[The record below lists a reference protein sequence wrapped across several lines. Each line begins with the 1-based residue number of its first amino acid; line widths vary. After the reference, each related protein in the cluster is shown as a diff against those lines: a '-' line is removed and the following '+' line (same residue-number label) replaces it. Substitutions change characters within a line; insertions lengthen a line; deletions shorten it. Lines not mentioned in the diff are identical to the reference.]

1 MAQFSIVV
9 FFPLFV
15 NMADEKEQWWTD
27 NHSEDK
33 LSDAFE
39 EAATAKLEREAE
51 LEQAKHA
58 LELAKL
64 EAEKAKVEGTSQT
77 PSSSTQETPKSNAG
91 DSSNAAPSKLG
102 VRDLG
107 FWWLSKGEAVAVIII
122 TSFVLVSTLW
132 IGVTAM
138 GEEDW
143 PTTIGLS
150 LIHI

>member
-1 MAQFSIVV
+1 MV

-64 EAEKAKVEGTSQT
+64 EAEKA
-77 PSSSTQETPKSNAG
+77 
-91 DSSNAAPSKLG
+91 
-102 VRDLG
+102 R
-107 FWWLSKGEAVAVIII
+107 I
-122 TSFVLVSTLW
+122 
-132 IGVTAM
+132 
-138 GEEDW
+138 
-143 PTTIGLS
+143 
-150 LIHI
+150 